1 MIKIE
6 IKVVSETVET
16 HYLEDFDVSHFFDK
30 VFLCREIA
38 KYLNQV
44 YRLLVQ
50 IEILGLKVTEDEQVI
65 FEDIR
70 AYEQYL
76 HEHDIVFRNNLA
88 YVKGELYQE

>member
-1 MIKIE
+1 ME
-6 IKVVSETVET
+6 KVI
-16 HYLEDFDVSHFFDK
+16 
-30 VFLCREIA
+30 LCREIA

-65 FEDIR
+65 FEDIK

-76 HEHDIVFRNNLA
+76 HEHDIVLRNNLA
-88 YVKGELYQE
+88 YVIGELYQEWVKCAPCIN